1 MADEKNLEVVL
12 EEEELELD
20 DLDQVSGGSMR
31 NVRVRKTSDITD
43 NMKKNI

>member
-1 MADEKNLEVVL
+1 MADEKKLEVEL

-31 NVRVRKTSDITD
+31 NVAIRKTSDITD
-43 NMKKNI
+43 NMKNNI